1 MTQRHALITA
11 STQQHTQLN
20 NLFSSLHRLRW
31 LLYVCVVSNR
41 AQVALAFIA
50 SLRLNPMSEE
60 LRLRY
65 LAKAGLIPLGLPGQR
80 AAEWSAEQI
89 KNRLL
94 STAGPWPS
102 EAVEAVRILNDLPS
116 TPYER
121 LNHDEHPLASRI
133 KKGVLFGDWVM
144 EDIEKRSRWIEP
156 EYDPISDERAARLY
170 QTHYVSMT
178 LDPPL
183 VEVAAPNFDR
193 PGTSFLDRF
202 GGSGDEP
209 RLPTYPVLYRETRFD
224 VRLLI
229 MAGQLLV
236 KQPRTSTPKPAPG
249 RAGEGGDAT
258 PGTTRATGSGNHSG
272 PVDTPAPR
280 TRRRRPLNKAQPTT
294 APDGKQ
300 LPLGLAA
307 EGSGERVRDAGSSTP
322 SP

>member
-11 STQQHTQLN
+11 SARQHTTLN
-20 NLFSSLHRLRW
+20 SLFSFLRRLRW

-41 AQVALAFIA
+41 TQVALAFIT
-50 SLRLNPMSEE
+50 SLRLNPMTEE

-65 LAKAGLIPLGLPGQR
+65 LAKAGLIPLGLPGRR
-80 AAEWSAEQI
+80 APEWSRRDL

-94 STAGPWPS
+94 ATPAHLPS

-116 TPYER
+116 TPNER
-121 LNHDEHPLASRI
+121 LNHDEHRLASSV
-133 KKGVLFGDWVM
+133 KKGVTFGDWVM
-144 EDIEKRSRWIEP
+144 EEIEKRSRWIEP
-156 EYDPISDERAARLY
+156 EYDPISDAEAARLY
-170 QTHYVSMT
+170 QEHYVSMT

-183 VEVAAPNFDR
+183 VTVVAPNFDR
-193 PGTSFLDRF
+193 PDTSFLDTF

-209 RLPTYPVLYRETRFD
+209 HLPTYPVLSRETRFD

-229 MAGQLLV
+229 MAGQLLL
-236 KQPRTSTPKPAPG
+236 KQPRTSTPEPAPG

-258 PGTTRATGSGNHSG
+258 PGTTRATGSGNHGG

-280 TRRRRPLNKAQPTT
+280 TRRRRPSNKAQPTT

-307 EGSGERVRDAGSSTP
+307 EGFGERVRGAGSSTCNP
-322 SP
+322 